1 VLEFADLRLDPF
13 RREVYRSGRYVKLTR
28 KQFAVLELLMRAGGD
43 VISAETLLEKAWDEN
58 ADPFTSAPRVTIS
71 TLRRALGDPDLIHTV
86 PGVGY
91 RLRIP
96 TKPYA

>member
-1 VLEFADLRLDPF
+1 
-13 RREVYRSGRYVKLTR
+13 
-28 KQFAVLELLMRAGGD
+28 MRAGGD

-71 TLRRALGDPDLIHTV
+71 TLRKALGEPDDIATV

-91 RLRIP
+91 QLRLPDSPHVR
-96 TKPYA
+96 